1 MSIAQPIL
9 APTEFPVANAPCT
22 VRANRAVND
31 RYRHLVL
38 EASPAHCRA
47 TPGQFFHLL
56 CPPSSGND
64 PFLRRPM
71 SVYRI
76 APEEQAIEFL
86 YNVVGAGTRSLAG
99 LAPGDTMSVMGPLGV
114 GFTIGP
120 ACRHILMVARG
131 VGLATMAPVVPWA
144 RRRAIRVTA
153 VLSARSPED
162 LMAREFTQR
171 EEVRVHPVFDQD
183 GSSDVERVETLLRAI
198 FVEDRPDTMFTCGSN
213 RLMALLQKLGL
224 EYGVSGEIALE
235 QQMACALGV
244 CLCCVRPIKV
254 GGEIVHKRVC
264 CEGPVFDLQQVAGT
278 WRHG

>member
-1 MSIAQPIL
+1 MPVAQPIA
-9 APTEFPVANAPCT
+9 APAGFPVGNAHCA
-22 VRANRAVND
+22 VRAHRAVND

-38 EASPAHCRA
+38 EAPPALCGA

-56 CPPSSGND
+56 CPPAAGND

-76 APEEQAIEFL
+76 APDEHAIEFL
-86 YNVVGAGTRSLAG
+86 YNVVGAGTRSLAA
-99 LAPGDTMSVMGPLGV
+99 LAAGDTLSVMGPLGI
-114 GFTIGP
+114 GFTIG
-120 ACRHILMVARG
+120 AAYRHILMVARG

-144 RRRAIRVTA
+144 RRRGIRVTA
-153 VLSARSPED
+153 VLSARSPAD

-171 EEVRVHPVFDQD
+171 EDVRVHPVFDQD
-183 GSSDVERVETLLRAI
+183 GSSEVARVETLLRAI
-198 FVEDRPDTMFTCGSN
+198 LAEDRPDTMFTCGSN
-213 RLMALLQKLGL
+213 RLMALLQRLGL
-224 EYGVSGEIALE
+224 EYDVPGEIALE

-244 CLCCVRPIKV
+244 CLCCVRPIKAA
-254 GGEIVHKRVC
+254 GEIVHKRVC

>member
-1 MSIAQPIL
+1 MSVAQPIP
-9 APTEFPVANAPCT
+9 APADFPVGNARCT

-31 RYRHLVL
+31 RYWHLAL
-38 EASPAHCRA
+38 EAPAPLCQAR
-47 TPGQFFHLL
+47 PGQFFHLL
-56 CPPSSGND
+56 CPAAAGND

-76 APEEQAIEFL
+76 APEEHTIEFL
-86 YNVVGAGTRSLAG
+86 YNVVGAGTRSLAQ
-99 LAPGDTMSVMGPLGV
+99 LVPGDTMSVMGPLGV

-144 RRRAIRVTA
+144 RRRGIRVTA
-153 VLSARSPED
+153 VLSARSRED
-162 LMAREFTQR
+162 LMEREFTQR
-171 EEVRVHPVFDQD
+171 EDVRVHSVLDQD
-183 GSSDVERVETLLRAI
+183 GSSDVAKVETLLRAI
-198 FVEDRPDTMFTCGSN
+198 LAEDRPDTMFTCGSN

-224 EYGVSGEIALE
+224 ECGVPGEIALE

-244 CLCCVRPIKV
+244 CLCCVRPIRV

>member
-1 MSIAQPIL
+1 MSVAQPIP
-9 APTEFPVANAPCT
+9 APAGFPVGNARCA

-38 EASPAHCRA
+38 EAPPPLCQA

-56 CPPSSGND
+56 CPAAAGND

-76 APEEQAIEFL
+76 APEERSIEFL
-86 YNVVGAGTRSLAG
+86 YNVVGAGTRSLAQ
-99 LAPGDTMSVMGPLGV
+99 LAAGDAMSVMGPLGV
-114 GFTIGP
+114 GFTIRPG
-120 ACRHILMVARG
+120 CRHVLMVARG

-144 RRRAIRVTA
+144 RRRGIRVSA
-153 VLSARSPED
+153 VLSARSPGD
-162 LMAREFTQR
+162 LMEREFTQR
-171 EEVRVHPVFDQD
+171 EDVRVHPVFDQD
-183 GSSDVERVETLLRAI
+183 GSSEVGRVEALLRGILA
-198 FVEDRPDTMFTCGSN
+198 EDRPDTMFTCGSN
-213 RLMALLQKLGL
+213 RLMALLQRLGV

-244 CLCCVRPIKV
+244 CLCCVRPVKV
-254 GGEIVHKRVC
+254 DGEIVHKRVC